1 MYRSDEFWFKSSN
14 LILKVMSF
22 LWYGCLI
29 MDLLRLDSD
38 SIDDCL
44 IDDCLIDE
52 NDIFLM
58 EI

>member
-14 LILKVMSF
+14 LILEVMSF
-22 LWYGCLI
+22 LCYGCLI

-44 IDDCLIDE
+44 IDE
-52 NDIFLM
+52 NDIFL
-58 EI
+58 I